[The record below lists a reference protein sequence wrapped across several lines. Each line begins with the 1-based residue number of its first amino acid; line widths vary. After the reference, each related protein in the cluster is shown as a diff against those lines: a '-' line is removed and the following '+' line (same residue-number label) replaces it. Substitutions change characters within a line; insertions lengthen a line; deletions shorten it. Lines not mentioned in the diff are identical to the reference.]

1 MTRIHFFVRWQPLC
15 QLSLILDSIVS
26 VAHEIEETS
35 AFVPAKGAI
44 FCHKVYGVIA
54 TVPALFSAKAFLQ
67 KPFCEDPCKDL
78 CTKNPVSSAMWFA

>member
-35 AFVPAKGAI
+35 AFVPARGAI

-54 TVPALFSAKAFLQ
+54 TVNLHERPKLFSFYAFLEVANVGLS
-67 KPFCEDPCKDL
+67 PL
-78 CTKNPVSSAMWFA
+78 G